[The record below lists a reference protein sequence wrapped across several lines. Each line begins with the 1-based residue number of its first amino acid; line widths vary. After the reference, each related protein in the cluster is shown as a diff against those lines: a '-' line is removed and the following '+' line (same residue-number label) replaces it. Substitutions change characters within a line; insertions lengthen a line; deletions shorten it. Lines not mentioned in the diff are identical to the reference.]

1 MIKKLKK
8 KWNSMESDDRIL
20 LVGMAG
26 IGAWCCLAGLIG
38 SIIGTTVATNR
49 IIKKGVNFE
58 IENKFIAR
66 DGTETV
72 IK

>member
-1 MIKKLKK
+1 MIKHLKK
-8 KWNSMESDDRIL
+8 KWNSMESDDRKV
-20 LVGMAG
+20 LVGLTY
-26 IGAWCCLAGLIG
+26 IGAWSCLAELIG
-38 SIIGTTVATNR
+38 SIIGTTVATKR

-58 IENKFIAR
+58 IVNKFIEQ